1 MYLGKIVELGP
12 AEKILTEPLHPY
24 TRSLLA
30 VTPEVGHRRAQEVL
44 AGVPPDPAHIPPG
57 CRFHPRCPVLRSGEA
72 GSHLP
77 CCRGEIPALKE
88 LEPGHLTACHV
99 AAAGDLP
106 PAT

>member
-88 LEPGHLTACHV
+88 LEPDHLAACHV
-99 AAAGDLP
+99 AAGDLP